1 MKNKLTILYAPNI
14 NGLGSKVWLNLKLSR
29 LKEEF
34 ILYTNDQIKINSNIK
49 KKNLIKFKNLF
60 FLIFFTLFLHIFL

>member
-14 NGLGSKVWLNLKLSR
+14 YGLGAKVWLNLKISR

-34 ILYTNDQIKINSNIK
+34 ILYTNDQIKINSYIK
-49 KKNLIKFKNLF
+49 KKKFNK
-60 FLIFFTLFLHIFL
+60 I